1 MTQAITR
8 TARSGRD
15 FIPGYEAVLV
25 AKPVKTAL
33 TGFRA
38 TAGLGSDNHIERCL
52 VSALVED
59 ALDRHSTASGLA
71 AVAREVV
78 EPAIAEPS
86 DASELTPRTGSA
98 FVPGYESVLLRSD
111 IKERLRRLR
120 RASDAHR
127 LPAERQLVS
136 ALLWKGLSTLTPK
149 QLIALLSSAVTK
161 DLETRTSS
169 TRCAT

>member
-1 MTQAITR
+1 MTRVITR
-8 TARSGRD
+8 TAHSGRD
-15 FIPGYEAVLV
+15 FIQGYEAVLV

-33 TGFRA
+33 AGFRE
-38 TAGLGSDNHIERCL
+38 TAGLTADSHIERCL

-59 ALDRHSTASGLA
+59 ALNRHGTATCLA
-71 AVAREVV
+71 AAAREVV
-78 EPAIAEPS
+78 EPSIAIPIDSTEV
-86 DASELTPRTGSA
+86 TPRSGSA

-120 RASDAHR
+120 RASDADR

-136 ALLWKGLSTLTPK
+136 ALLWRGLSTFTPR
-149 QLIALLSSAVTK
+149 QLIELLASAVTK
-161 DLETRTSS
+161 DLETRTS